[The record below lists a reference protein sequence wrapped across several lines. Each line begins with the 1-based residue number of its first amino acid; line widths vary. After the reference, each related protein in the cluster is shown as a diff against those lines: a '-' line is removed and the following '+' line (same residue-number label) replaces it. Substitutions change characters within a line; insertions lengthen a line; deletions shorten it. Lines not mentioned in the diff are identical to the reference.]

1 MNKIVKNVL
10 EKYLVNEKIN
20 IPSKYTRVK
29 IDVGTSI
36 NAPNSEYWLDDEN
49 DLCVFGFEP
58 NPFNVEYLKT
68 FPKKIWP
75 VHLNPSRIDNDFYL
89 LETALSDKEPQHLN
103 FYCTDDDSGTSSLYK
118 PNYFGIKEE
127 VKVPSIRL
135 KDFFDVF
142 PWDQIPYVE
151 HLKIDAQNSDFDIV
165 RSAGEYLK
173 NNVMFLS
180 VEVTTN
186 NQYENTLSSSEMKE
200 YIESQGF
207 VCFNWKSNGNFYN
220 KKFEDK
226 LNTTN
231 FVFLE
236 TD

>member
-10 EKYLVNEKIN
+10 EKYLVDGNIN
-20 IPSKYTRVK
+20 VPSKYTRVK

-36 NAPNSEYWLDDEN
+36 NAPNSEYWLDGEN

-142 PWDQIPYVE
+142 PWDQIPYIE

-220 KKFEDK
+220 KNFEDK
-226 LNTTN
+226 LDAIN